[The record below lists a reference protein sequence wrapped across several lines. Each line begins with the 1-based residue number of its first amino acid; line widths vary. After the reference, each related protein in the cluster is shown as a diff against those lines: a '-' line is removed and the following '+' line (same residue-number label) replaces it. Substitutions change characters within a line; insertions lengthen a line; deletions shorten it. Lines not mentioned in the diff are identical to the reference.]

1 MSDESRKVLVTGG
14 AGFIGSHV
22 VDAYCNRG
30 DRVWVVDDLSSGRLE
45 NLRPDVE
52 FVHSDIGDPGVR
64 DLFRDIRFDVVN
76 HIRQAVSAAI
86 DHILNRDDDTS

>member
-64 DLFRDIRFDVVN
+64 DLFVRPHPELTVTREKPGRSAVN
-76 HIRQAVSAAI
+76 SHR
-86 DHILNRDDDTS
+86 